1 MKPVYVNKA
10 TVDYNPA
17 TNAVSIAFYQNYTEH
32 SYLDDGNGA
41 QTDISARLINEEA
54 HVVMSKEVFQS
65 IRRIINA
72 LGEKM
77 DEDRDFR

>member
-10 TVDYNPA
+10 TVDYHPA

-32 SYLDDGNGA
+32 SYLDDGSGA

-54 HVVMSKEVFQS
+54 HVVMSREVFFS
-65 IRRIINA
+65 IKRIMDAIA
-72 LGEKM
+72 EKL
-77 DEDRDFR
+77 EEN